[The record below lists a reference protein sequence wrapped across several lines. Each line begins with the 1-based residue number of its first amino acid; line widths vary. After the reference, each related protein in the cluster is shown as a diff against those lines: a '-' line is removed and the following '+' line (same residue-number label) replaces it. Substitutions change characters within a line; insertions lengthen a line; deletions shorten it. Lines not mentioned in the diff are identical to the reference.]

1 MNDQTAPINQTVV
14 SADDVTLGR
23 VDGVTE
29 THINVRTPMGDSPTR
44 SLWLPRA
51 MIVTIDADVIRLRV
65 ERADLHEAVYCMS
78 PGQQREYA
86 TLGLGVRIGRARGL
100 TT

>member
-1 MNDQTAPINQTVV
+1 MNDQTAPKNQIVV
-14 SADDVTLGR
+14 SADDVLVGR

-44 SLWLPRA
+44 QLWIPCS
-51 MIVTIDADVIRLRV
+51 MIASADADTICLSV
-65 ERADLHEAVYCMS
+65 ERAELHEAVYCMS

-86 TLGLGVRIGRARGL
+86 TLGLGVRIGRERGL
-100 TT
+100 T